1 MMRQEE
7 LAAVRSTVASVE
19 GNLNW
24 RDLPAPNLTAW
35 IGGFSPQSL
44 ERLRRINQS
53 TSGPGHIIL
62 ALTYGLSDQS
72 IRAVNRLIIGLM
84 VARHKAVRRGCAGT
98 EAKIED
104 KLKEL
109 HQAINH
115 IVGPPPQGA
124 NDLSCKTVKGR
135 ARAS

>member
-1 MMRQEE
+1 MRREE
-7 LAAVRSTVASVE
+7 LAVVRATLDCVE
-19 GNLNW
+19 DDLNW
-24 RDLPAPNLTAW
+24 RELPAANLTHW

-62 ALTYGLSDQS
+62 ALTYALSDQS

-84 VARHKAVRRGCAGT
+84 VARHKAVRRGCTRT
-98 EAKIED
+98 EARIEG

-124 NDLSCKTVKGR
+124 NDLSCKTVNRR

>member
-1 MMRQEE
+1 MRST
-7 LAAVRSTVASVE
+7 LAAVD

-24 RDLPAPNLTAW
+24 RDLPAANLTHW
-35 IGGFSPQSL
+35 IGGFSAQSL

-62 ALTYGLSDQS
+62 ALTYALSDQS

-84 VARHKAVRRGCAGT
+84 VARHKAVRRGCTRT

-109 HQAINH
+109 HQAINR